1 MFRVARKQEVKG
13 TMPRWTRRAGW
24 GYFLFPDAE
33 PSGYFSL
40 LPKCL
45 PFFALAQHPS
55 PSFAN
60 HKHKSS
66 YLLALTHLVFDL
78 PRLHIPLPQLRPLL
92 L

>member
-1 MFRVARKQEVKG
+1 MCSGELERVRVNGTMHMNQEGWGEGEAHPKQEYL
-13 TMPRWTRRAGW
+13 ACW

-33 PSGYFSL
+33 PSEYFSL

-45 PFFALAQHPS
+45 PFSSLAQHPS
-55 PSFAN
+55 PSLTH

-78 PRLHIPLPQLRPLL
+78 
-92 L
+92 